1 VGIAAGRVPRAL
13 QGRRLLALDMASLVA
28 GTKYR
33 GDFEERLKNL
43 LEELVR
49 DGTAILFIDEFH
61 TIVGA
66 GAAEGAID
74 AASILKPVLA
84 RGELQLIGAT
94 TNQEFRTHIQKD
106 AALERRF
113 GRVQVEE
120 PTPAP
125 EGNTSSETGENRHTS
140 TLPVPETGSEEF
152 RAAFENNPID
162 TQYADDMETAG
173 SVAGMIT
180 ACNTASD
187 SWKEQIDSVY
197 TQILE
202 YGDDKTI
209 ETVKEEQSHW
219 VNEQSTALQDIR
231 DSVSEN
237 DPLAAITVAES
248 IMVYYR
254 TRAIDLCAVLY
265 DINGTLAFG

>member
-1 VGIAAGRVPRAL
+1 
-13 QGRRLLALDMASLVA
+13 
-28 GTKYR
+28 
-33 GDFEERLKNL
+33 
-43 LEELVR
+43 
-49 DGTAILFIDEFH
+49 
-61 TIVGA
+61 
-66 GAAEGAID
+66 
-74 AASILKPVLA
+74 
-84 RGELQLIGAT
+84 
-94 TNQEFRTHIQKD
+94 
-106 AALERRF
+106 
-113 GRVQVEE
+113 
-120 PTPAP
+120 
-125 EGNTSSETGENRHTS
+125 
-140 TLPVPETGSEEF
+140 
-152 RAAFENNPID
+152 
-162 TQYADDMETAG
+162 METAG

-202 YGDDKTI
+202 YGDDKTV

-248 IMVYYR
+248 IMVYNR

>member
-1 VGIAAGRVPRAL
+1 MLYPIFERNMNMKTCI
-13 QGRRLLALDMASLVA
+13 RLLCAVCCAAMLLTTTACS
-28 GTKYR
+28 G
-33 GDFEERLKNL
+33 GNKNTSSA
-43 LEELVR
+43 
-49 DGTAILFIDEFH
+49 TAE
-61 TIVGA
+61 T
-66 GAAEGAID
+66 
-74 AASILKPVLA
+74 
-84 RGELQLIGAT
+84 
-94 TNQEFRTHIQKD
+94 
-106 AALERRF
+106 
-113 GRVQVEE
+113 
-120 PTPAP
+120 TPAP
-125 EGNTSSETGENRHTS
+125 EITPGAGGNSGPRRRTHPCARRQHVLRNGENRHTS

-254 TRAIDLCAVLY
+254 TRAIDLWRRIIRY
-265 DINGTLAFG
+265 

>member
-1 VGIAAGRVPRAL
+1 MPYPIFERNMNMKTCI
-13 QGRRLLALDMASLVA
+13 RLLCAVCCAAMLLTMTACS
-28 GTKYR
+28 G
-33 GDFEERLKNL
+33 GNKNTSSAP
-43 LEELVR
+43 E
-49 DGTAILFIDEFH
+49 
-61 TIVGA
+61 
-66 GAAEGAID
+66 
-74 AASILKPVLA
+74 
-84 RGELQLIGAT
+84 
-94 TNQEFRTHIQKD
+94 
-106 AALERRF
+106 
-113 GRVQVEE
+113 EE

-202 YGDDKTI
+202 YGDDKTV

-231 DSVSEN
+231 DSVSED
-237 DPLAAITVAES
+237 DPLRAITVAES

>member
-1 VGIAAGRVPRAL
+1 M
-13 QGRRLLALDMASLVA
+13 RRLLRTMLTTTACSVGNKNTSSATA
-28 GTKYR
+28 EATPAP
-33 GDFEERLKNL
+33 GDHSCTEA
-43 LEELVR
+43 
-49 DGTAILFIDEFH
+49 TAAPE
-61 TIVGA
+61 
-66 GAAEGAID
+66 
-74 AASILKPVLA
+74 
-84 RGELQLIGAT
+84 
-94 TNQEFRTHIQKD
+94 
-106 AALERRF
+106 
-113 GRVQVEE
+113 EE

-125 EGNTSSETGENRHTS
+125 EGNTSSETDENRHTS

-187 SWKEQIDSVY
+187 SWKEQIKFI

-202 YGDDKTI
+202 YGDDKTV

-219 VNEQSTALQDIR
+219 VNSKAPLCRTSAIPYRRMTPLRPSPWQRASWSITAR
-231 DSVSEN
+231 
-237 DPLAAITVAES
+237 
-248 IMVYYR
+248 IMS
-254 TRAIDLCAVLY
+254 LCAVLY

>member
-1 VGIAAGRVPRAL
+1 MLYPIFERNMNMKTCI
-13 QGRRLLALDMASLVA
+13 RLLCAVCCAAMLLTTTACS
-28 GTKYR
+28 G
-33 GDFEERLKNL
+33 GNKNTSSA
-43 LEELVR
+43 
-49 DGTAILFIDEFH
+49 TAE
-61 TIVGA
+61 A
-66 GAAEGAID
+66 
-74 AASILKPVLA
+74 
-84 RGELQLIGAT
+84 
-94 TNQEFRTHIQKD
+94 
-106 AALERRF
+106 
-113 GRVQVEE
+113 
-120 PTPAP
+120 TPAP
-125 EGNTSSETGENRHTS
+125 EITPATDENRHTS

-202 YGDDKTI
+202 YGDDKTV

-265 DINGTLAFG
+265 DINGTLVFG

>member
-1 VGIAAGRVPRAL
+1 MKTCI
-13 QGRRLLALDMASLVA
+13 RLLCAVCCAAM
-28 GTKYR
+28 
-33 GDFEERLKNL
+33 L
-43 LEELVR
+43 LTT
-49 DGTAILFIDEFH
+49 TACSGGNTNTSSATAEATPAPEITPAPEA
-61 TIVGA
+61 T
-66 GAAEGAID
+66 AAPE
-74 AASILKPVLA
+74 
-84 RGELQLIGAT
+84 
-94 TNQEFRTHIQKD
+94 
-106 AALERRF
+106 
-113 GRVQVEE
+113 EE

-125 EGNTSSETGENRHTS
+125 EGDTSSETGENRHTS

-152 RAAFENNPID
+152 RAAFKNNPID

-173 SVAGMIT
+173 SVASMIT

-202 YGDDKTI
+202 HGDDKTV

-248 IMVYYR
+248 IAAITVAESIMVYYR

>member
-1 VGIAAGRVPRAL
+1 MPYPIFERNMNMKTCI
-13 QGRRLLALDMASLVA
+13 RLLCAVCCAAMLLTMTACS
-28 GTKYR
+28 G
-33 GDFEERLKNL
+33 GNKNTSSA
-43 LEELVR
+43 
-49 DGTAILFIDEFH
+49 TAEATPAPEITPAPEA
-61 TIVGA
+61 T
-66 GAAEGAID
+66 AAPE
-74 AASILKPVLA
+74 
-84 RGELQLIGAT
+84 
-94 TNQEFRTHIQKD
+94 
-106 AALERRF
+106 
-113 GRVQVEE
+113 EE

-125 EGNTSSETGENRHTS
+125 EEGNTSSETGENRHTS

-202 YGDDKTI
+202 YGDDKTV

>member
-1 VGIAAGRVPRAL
+1 MLYPIFERNMNMKTCI
-13 QGRRLLALDMASLVA
+13 RLLCAVCCAAMLLTTTACS
-28 GTKYR
+28 G
-33 GDFEERLKNL
+33 GDKNTSSA
-43 LEELVR
+43 
-49 DGTAILFIDEFH
+49 TAEATPAPEITPAPEA
-61 TIVGA
+61 T
-66 GAAEGAID
+66 AAPE
-74 AASILKPVLA
+74 
-84 RGELQLIGAT
+84 
-94 TNQEFRTHIQKD
+94 
-106 AALERRF
+106 
-113 GRVQVEE
+113 EE

-125 EGNTSSETGENRHTS
+125 EGNTSS
-140 TLPVPETGSEEF
+140 ETGSEEF

-202 YGDDKTI
+202 YGDDKTV

-231 DSVSEN
+231 DSVSED
-237 DPLAAITVAES
+237 DPLRAITVAES

>member
-1 VGIAAGRVPRAL
+1 MLYPIFERNMNMKTCIRVLCAVCC
-13 QGRRLLALDMASLVA
+13 A
-28 GTKYR
+28 
-33 GDFEERLKNL
+33 
-43 LEELVR
+43 
-49 DGTAILFIDEFH
+49 AILLTMTACSGGNKNTSSATAEATPAPEITPAPEA
-61 TIVGA
+61 T
-66 GAAEGAID
+66 AAPE
-74 AASILKPVLA
+74 
-84 RGELQLIGAT
+84 
-94 TNQEFRTHIQKD
+94 
-106 AALERRF
+106 
-113 GRVQVEE
+113 EE

-202 YGDDKTI
+202 YGDDKTV

>member
-1 VGIAAGRVPRAL
+1 MPYPIFERNMNMKICI
-13 QGRRLLALDMASLVA
+13 RLLCAVCCAAM
-28 GTKYR
+28 
-33 GDFEERLKNL
+33 L
-43 LEELVR
+43 LTM
-49 DGTAILFIDEFH
+49 TACSGGN
-61 TIVGA
+61 T
-66 GAAEGAID
+66 
-74 AASILKPVLA
+74 
-84 RGELQLIGAT
+84 
-94 TNQEFRTHIQKD
+94 
-106 AALERRF
+106 
-113 GRVQVEE
+113 
-120 PTPAP
+120 
-125 EGNTSSETGENRHTS
+125 NTSSATAEATPAETGENRHTS

>member
-1 VGIAAGRVPRAL
+1 MLYPIFERNMNMKTCI
-13 QGRRLLALDMASLVA
+13 RLLCAVCCAAMLLTMTACS
-28 GTKYR
+28 G
-33 GDFEERLKNL
+33 GNKNTSSA
-43 LEELVR
+43 
-49 DGTAILFIDEFH
+49 TAEATPAPEITPAPEA
-61 TIVGA
+61 T
-66 GAAEGAID
+66 AAPE
-74 AASILKPVLA
+74 
-84 RGELQLIGAT
+84 
-94 TNQEFRTHIQKD
+94 
-106 AALERRF
+106 
-113 GRVQVEE
+113 EE

-140 TLPVPETGSEEF
+140 TLPVP
-152 RAAFENNPID
+152 
-162 TQYADDMETAG
+162 ETAG

>member
-1 VGIAAGRVPRAL
+1 MKTCI
-13 QGRRLLALDMASLVA
+13 RLLCAVCCAAMLLTTTACS
-28 GTKYR
+28 G
-33 GDFEERLKNL
+33 GDKNTSSA
-43 LEELVR
+43 
-49 DGTAILFIDEFH
+49 TAEATPAPEITPAPEA
-61 TIVGA
+61 T
-66 GAAEGAID
+66 AAPE
-74 AASILKPVLA
+74 
-84 RGELQLIGAT
+84 
-94 TNQEFRTHIQKD
+94 
-106 AALERRF
+106 
-113 GRVQVEE
+113 EE

-202 YGDDKTI
+202 YGDDKTV

-231 DSVSEN
+231 WHKG
-237 DPLAAITVAES
+237 
-248 IMVYYR
+248 M
-254 TRAIDLCAVLY
+254 
-265 DINGTLAFG
+265 

>member
-1 VGIAAGRVPRAL
+1 MKTCI
-13 QGRRLLALDMASLVA
+13 RLLCAVCCAAM
-28 GTKYR
+28 
-33 GDFEERLKNL
+33 L
-43 LEELVR
+43 LTM
-49 DGTAILFIDEFH
+49 TACSGGNTNTSSATADATPAPEITPAPEA
-61 TIVGA
+61 T
-66 GAAEGAID
+66 AAPE
-74 AASILKPVLA
+74 
-84 RGELQLIGAT
+84 
-94 TNQEFRTHIQKD
+94 
-106 AALERRF
+106 
-113 GRVQVEE
+113 EE

-202 YGDDKTI
+202 YGDDKTV

-231 DSVSEN
+231 DSVLEN

>member
-1 VGIAAGRVPRAL
+1 MGNL
-13 QGRRLLALDMASLVA
+13 YSD
-28 GTKYR
+28 
-33 GDFEERLKNL
+33 EERPPALKNIASKSITVDYGTTNPCVF
-43 LEELVR
+43 LEIWD
-49 DGTAILFIDEFH
+49 DGTTLWIDREYRW
-61 TIVGA
+61 
-66 GAAEGAID
+66 D
-74 AASILKPVLA
+74 S
-84 RGELQLIGAT
+84 R
-94 TNQEFRTHIQKD
+94 
-106 AALERRF
+106 
-113 GRVQVEE
+113 
-120 PTPAP
+120 
-125 EGNTSSETGENRHTS
+125 
-140 TLPVPETGSEEF
+140 SEEAQ
-152 RAAFENNPID
+152 RTGNPQKTD
-162 TQYADDMETAG
+162 AQYADDMETAG

-202 YGDDKTI
+202 HGDDKTV

>member
-1 VGIAAGRVPRAL
+1 MKTCI
-13 QGRRLLALDMASLVA
+13 RLLCAVCCAAM
-28 GTKYR
+28 
-33 GDFEERLKNL
+33 L
-43 LEELVR
+43 LTM
-49 DGTAILFIDEFH
+49 TACSGGNTNTSSATAEATPAPEITPAPEA
-61 TIVGA
+61 T
-66 GAAEGAID
+66 AAPE
-74 AASILKPVLA
+74 
-84 RGELQLIGAT
+84 
-94 TNQEFRTHIQKD
+94 
-106 AALERRF
+106 
-113 GRVQVEE
+113 EE

-202 YGDDKTI
+202 YGDDKTV
-209 ETVKEEQSHW
+209 ETPLCRTSAIPYRRMTPLRPSPWQRASW
-219 VNEQSTALQDIR
+219 SITAQ
-231 DSVSEN
+231 E
-237 DPLAAITVAES
+237 PLTFAP
-248 IMVYYR
+248 YYTILTAR
-254 TRAIDLCAVLY
+254 WRSAKI
-265 DINGTLAFG
+265 

>member
-1 VGIAAGRVPRAL
+1 MKTCI
-13 QGRRLLALDMASLVA
+13 RLLCAVCCAAM
-28 GTKYR
+28 
-33 GDFEERLKNL
+33 L
-43 LEELVR
+43 LTM
-49 DGTAILFIDEFH
+49 TACSGGNTNTSSATAEATPAPEITPAPEA
-61 TIVGA
+61 T
-66 GAAEGAID
+66 AAPE
-74 AASILKPVLA
+74 
-84 RGELQLIGAT
+84 
-94 TNQEFRTHIQKD
+94 
-106 AALERRF
+106 
-113 GRVQVEE
+113 EE

-125 EGNTSSETGENRHTS
+125 EGNTSSETDENRHTS
-140 TLPVPETGSEEF
+140 TLPVPETGAHILTALPERGSEEF

-202 YGDDKTI
+202 CGDDKTV